1 MGITGLHIVLALP
14 YPLTSVFLP
23 GSNQL
28 SFLEHFVV
36 KPHHIIN
43 LPEI

>member
-1 MGITGLHIVLALP
+1 MGIACLHMVFALP
-14 YPLTSVFLP
+14 YPLTSVFLR
-23 GSNQL
+23 GSNEL